1 MSLKPGIGLAAKR
14 RKKRKIKELCLC
26 ARLQVRLQDEPP
38 LKHSISPT
46 LCFCVSCAFLR
57 QFSRSVFAPL
67 RLCVKS
73 CVAFTFVEILAALVF
88 LAILVPAVIEGITL
102 SSRAS
107 VLAERSAV
115 AAELAQNKLNEL
127 TLSDTWATVGSGG
140 DFGTDWP
147 GYRWESTQSTWDMD
161 TMTLLAVKVYFT
173 VQGHEQSLGLS
184 TLVSSTTT
192 SITTTTG
199 TK

>member
-1 MSLKPGIGLAAKR
+1 MKKPNR
-14 RKKRKIKELCLC
+14 
-26 ARLQVRLQDEPP
+26 
-38 LKHSISPT
+38 
-46 LCFCVSCAFLR
+46 
-57 QFSRSVFAPL
+57 
-67 RLCVKS
+67 
-73 CVAFTFVEILAALVF
+73 AFTFVEILAALVF
-88 LAILVPAVIEGITL
+88 LAILVPAVLEGITL

-127 TLSDTWATVGSGG
+127 TLSGTWATAGSGG
-140 DFGTDWP
+140 DFGADWP

-184 TLVSSTTT
+184 TLVSSATT
-192 SITTTTG
+192 SVTTSTS

>member
-14 RKKRKIKELCLC
+14 RKKRKIEEM
-26 ARLQVRLQDEPP
+26 RLFCTGLQDKPP
-38 LKHSISPT
+38 LEHFISPT

-57 QFSRSVFAPL
+57 LFSRSRNSFAPL
-67 RLCVKS
+67 RLCVRS
-73 CVAFTFVEILAALVF
+73 CFAFTFVEILAALVF

-184 TLVSSTTT
+184 TLVSSATT
-192 SITTTTG
+192 SVTTSTS

>member
-1 MSLKPGIGLAAKR
+1 MRKPNR
-14 RKKRKIKELCLC
+14 
-26 ARLQVRLQDEPP
+26 
-38 LKHSISPT
+38 
-46 LCFCVSCAFLR
+46 
-57 QFSRSVFAPL
+57 
-67 RLCVKS
+67 
-73 CVAFTFVEILAALVF
+73 AFTFVEILAALVF
-88 LAILVPAVIEGITL
+88 LAILVPAVLEGITL

-127 TLSDTWATVGSGG
+127 TLSDTWATAGSGG
-140 DFGTDWP
+140 DFGAGWP

-173 VQGHEQSLGLS
+173 VQGREQSLGLS
-184 TLVSSTTT
+184 TLVSSTTASVTT
-192 SITTTTG
+192 STG